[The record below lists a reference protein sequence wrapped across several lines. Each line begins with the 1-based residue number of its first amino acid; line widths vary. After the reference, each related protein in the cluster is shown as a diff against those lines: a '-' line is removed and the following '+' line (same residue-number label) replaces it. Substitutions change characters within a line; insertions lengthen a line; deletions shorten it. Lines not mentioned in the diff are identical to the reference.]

1 MSAANSQPTAM
12 QKPPKTIHKTFNS
25 RLIADMTFIPAAT
38 EDHGSDVALCRRQFK
53 DCACTAW

>member
-1 MSAANSQPTAM
+1 M